1 MLTENL
7 ASLFSTHQDLL
18 WVLTIAVDLGLAI
31 TLYRLF
37 GRQGL
42 YASIVISLLLANLQ
56 GPKLTEIFGLQT
68 SMGVILYSSI
78 YFATDLLSEKYG
90 RREANRAVMIGF
102 FISVMFIIMTSISL
116 MYQPSTNPKTSE
128 FALSIHQ
135 ATATLFNFSPRFVLG
150 SLFAYLISQ
159 YIDVWI
165 FHFVKNKTQ
174 GRHLWLRNNVSTMI
188 SQAID
193 TLIYG
198 VVVWWGIVDFVT
210 AMQLALAKY
219 LFKVIIAL
227 ADTPFIYWARSW
239 NVSARDWIAYEDSS
253 ITKELDSKKQQI

>member
-1 MLTENL
+1 MMTESL
-7 ASLFSTHQDLL
+7 ASLFASQQELL
-18 WVLTIAVDLGLAI
+18 WFLTIAIDLGFAI
-31 TLYRLF
+31 ILYRLF

-78 YFATDLLSEKYG
+78 YFATDLLSERYG
-90 RREANRAVMIGF
+90 RKEANRAVMIGF
-102 FISVMFIIMTSISL
+102 VVSIIFIVMTSISL
-116 MYQPSTNPKTSE
+116 MYLPSTNPNTAE

-135 ATATLFNFSPRFVLG
+135 ATSTLFNFSPRFVIG
-150 SLFAYLISQ
+150 SLLAYLISQ
-159 YIDVWI
+159 RLDVWI
-165 FHFVKNKTQ
+165 YHVIKAKTQ
-174 GRHLWLRNNVSTMI
+174 GRHLWLRNNLSTML
-188 SQAID
+188 SQAVD

-227 ADTPFIYWARSW
+227 ADTPFLYWARSW
-239 NVSARDWIAYEDSS
+239 NVDKRDWVVA
-253 ITKELDSKKQQI
+253 KQKSPTAH